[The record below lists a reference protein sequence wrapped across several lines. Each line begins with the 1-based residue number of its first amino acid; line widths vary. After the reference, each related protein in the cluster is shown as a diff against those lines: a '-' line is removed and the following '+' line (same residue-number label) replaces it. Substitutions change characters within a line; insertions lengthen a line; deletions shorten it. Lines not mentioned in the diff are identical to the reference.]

1 MEIDMAGSILKG
13 RGAIKGVAEG
23 VALVSRETI
32 QGWNGIDKNGTIIEK
47 GHPFEGWSI
56 KDAVLILPG
65 AKGSNGWSIHFHST
79 KVAGVGPAAL
89 IFPKMDSRTGVTAA
103 VLNVP
108 VVTDLDGDPFEL
120 IKTGDWVR
128 VDGDRGMVEI
138 LAPID
143 EEVDPA

>member
-1 MEIDMAGSILKG
+1 MTGNILKG

-32 QGWNGIDKNGTIIEK
+32 QGWNGIDKNGTVIEK

-56 KDAVLILPG
+56 KDAVLVLPG

-89 IFPKMDSRTGVTAA
+89 VFPKMDSRTGVTAA

-108 VVTDLDGDPFEL
+108 VVTDLDGNPFEL
-120 IKTGDWVR
+120 LKTGDRVR
-128 VDGDRGMVEI
+128 VDGDRGIVEV
-138 LAPID
+138 LPPTG
-143 EEVDPA
+143 EEVTPA

>member
-1 MEIDMAGSILKG
+1 MTQVILKG

-23 VALVSRETI
+23 IALVSKVTI
-32 QGWNGIDKNGTIIEK
+32 QGWNGIDKNGKVIEK

-56 KDAVLILPG
+56 KDAVLVLPG
-65 AKGSNGWSIHFHST
+65 AKGSNGWSIHFHSA

-108 VVTDLDGDPFEL
+108 VVTDLDNDPFSL
-120 IKTGDWVR
+120 IKTGDRVR
-128 VDGDRGMVEI
+128 VDGNQGTVTLI
-138 LAPID
+138 SS
-143 EEVDPA
+143 

>member
-1 MEIDMAGSILKG
+1 MAGIILKG
-13 RGAIKGVAEG
+13 RGAVKGVAEG

-32 QGWNGIDKNGTIIEK
+32 QGWNGIDKNGTVIEK
-47 GHPFEGWSI
+47 GHPFEGWNI
-56 KDAVLILPG
+56 KNAVLVLPG

-108 VVTDLDGDPFEL
+108 VVTDLNDDPFEL
-120 IKTGDWVR
+120 IKTGDRVR
-128 VDGDRGMVEI
+128 VDGDQGIVEI
-138 LAPID
+138 LAPAG
-143 EEVDPA
+143 EEANLK